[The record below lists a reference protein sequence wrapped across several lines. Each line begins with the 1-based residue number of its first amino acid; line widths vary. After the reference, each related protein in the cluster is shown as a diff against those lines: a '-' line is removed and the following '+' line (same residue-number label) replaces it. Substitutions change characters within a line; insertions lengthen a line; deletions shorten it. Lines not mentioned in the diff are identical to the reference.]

1 MWDCWIL
8 CRDTQPQNKL
18 VIKKT
23 YFLEHELCYSTSKS
37 INDEKDKFK
46 SFMAIKI
53 ATHIHIFKLI
63 IGSQY
68 HSLSQKKKKK
78 QSKPNYKIQNTLFSI
93 FLILFENQNDRLK

>member
-1 MWDCWIL
+1 MWNGWIL

-23 YFLEHELCYSTSKS
+23 YLLEHDICYSTSKS

-68 HSLSQKKKKK
+68 YSLSQKKKKTIK
-78 QSKPNYKIQNTLFSI
+78 AKLQNTKYFI
-93 FLILFENQNDRLK
+93 FHFLNTF

>member
-37 INDEKDKFK
+37 INDGKDKFK
-46 SFMAIKI
+46 SFTAIKI
-53 ATHIHIFKLI
+53 ATHIPIFKLI
-63 IGSQY
+63 IGSPY
-68 HSLSQKKKKK
+68 YSLSQKKK

>member
-23 YFLEHELCYSTSKS
+23 YLLEHELCYSTSKL
-37 INDEKDKFK
+37 INDEKDQFK

-68 HSLSQKKKKK
+68 YSLSQKKKKTIK
-78 QSKPNYKIQNTLFSI
+78 AKLQNTKYFI
-93 FLILFENQNDRLK
+93 FHFLNTF

>member
-8 CRDTQPQNKL
+8 CRDIQPQNKL

-78 QSKPNYKIQNTLFSI
+78 TIKAKLQNTKYFI
-93 FLILFENQNDRLK
+93 FHFLNTF